1 MNNKIIA
8 LFAVIVIA
16 VAGVSIV
23 AFMSNGDDN
32 DNDAYAVS
40 LNGVEATESNV
51 RDNSYLIKRNLIVCT
66 NGEATGNVEEFLN
79 YVTSADG
86 QKIVGQEFISIDKL
100 TDYN

>member
-66 NGEATGNVEEFLN
+66 NGEATGNVAEFLN

-86 QKIVGQEFISIDKL
+86 QKIVGK
-100 TDYN
+100 

>member
-40 LNGVEATESNV
+40 LNGV
-51 RDNSYLIKRNLIVCT
+51 
-66 NGEATGNVEEFLN
+66 
-79 YVTSADG
+79 
-86 QKIVGQEFISIDKL
+86 
-100 TDYN
+100 